1 MSTPNPNPT
10 QPNEPNTPNQPDEIN
25 TQTQPNQRK
34 KKVNPRV
41 VFFLL
46 TIIVVVGYLIA
57 VHQSPHHIVA
67 SNKPDNSANFSN
79 ITVPSLSNFVSYTFN
94 LTNSIQ
100 NNVITQKNGT
110 VYLQISGYFDQFPNN
125 YPEPINGKLTI
136 IYMEVT
142 VYNGSS
148 SKSVILPVFSS
159 LNYNKQKY
167 FIYQAE
173 GNLPQLQQLATILK
187 SNEFIGITFY
197 TNTTEIQGYTVW

>member
-1 MSTPNPNPT
+1 M
-10 QPNEPNTPNQPDEIN
+10 NTPNQP
-25 TQTQPNQRK
+25 NQKK
-34 KKVNPRV
+34 KKVNPRA

-46 TIIVVVGYLIA
+46 IIIAVVGYLIA
-57 VHQSPHHIVA
+57 VHQSPHHIMT
-67 SNKPDNSANFSN
+67 SNKPDNNVNFTN
-79 ITVPSLSNFVSYTFN
+79 VTVPSLSNFVGYNFN

-100 NNVITQKNGT
+100 KNIITQKNGT
-110 VYLQISGYFDQFPNN
+110 VYLQISGYFDQFPNS
-125 YPEPINGKLTI
+125 YPEPISGKLTI

-173 GNLPQLQQLATILK
+173 GNLPQLQQLASILK
-187 SNEFIGITFY
+187 PNEFIGITFY